1 MWAATLS
8 GQHVPI
14 ALRTLL
20 LEGGL
25 SVSTQEAV
33 TTPANTAPKSV
44 ELALALGAWVVATT
58 ISAALALFGGARAGD
73 VGPAAALA
81 LAPALAGFI
90 LLPRLGRSRLSD
102 AGFLSVWIVTA
113 TGLAAGSGG
122 AGSPLAVCLAGAPVL
137 AVLLGRRWAPEAG
150 AATVLAYAF
159 AAWFS
164 GFAPVVELGVFPQS
178 MAVAAMAFAAG
189 VLALAQQAMLRRAG
203 VEKLAGERI
212 AEVSHELRTPLT
224 HILGFSEMIERAMF
238 GALDARYVEYG
249 GLIRRSGAHLLNLVT
264 DLLDISRI
272 EAGRYD
278 LDIGDFD
285 ARLVVEDVV
294 RLSVDAAEKKKIAL
308 GVVTPETPLRVRADA
323 AALRRILLNTL
334 GNALKFAPEGGRVLV
349 RAGAADEALV
359 LEVVDDGPGIS
370 PTERGQLGAPF
381 VRGAAASGVE
391 GTGLGLSLVRALAGM
406 HGGALSLHDAQG
418 GGALVRVTLPVLIPR

>member
-1 MWAATLS
+1 M
-8 GQHVPI
+8 
-14 ALRTLL
+14 
-20 LEGGL
+20 
-25 SVSTQEAV
+25 
-33 TTPANTAPKSV
+33 
-44 ELALALGAWVVATT
+44 
-58 ISAALALFGGARAGD
+58 
-73 VGPAAALA
+73 
-81 LAPALAGFI
+81 
-90 LLPRLGRSRLSD
+90 
-102 AGFLSVWIVTA
+102 
-113 TGLAAGSGG
+113 
-122 AGSPLAVCLAGAPVL
+122 
-137 AVLLGRRWAPEAG
+137 LLGRRWAPEAG